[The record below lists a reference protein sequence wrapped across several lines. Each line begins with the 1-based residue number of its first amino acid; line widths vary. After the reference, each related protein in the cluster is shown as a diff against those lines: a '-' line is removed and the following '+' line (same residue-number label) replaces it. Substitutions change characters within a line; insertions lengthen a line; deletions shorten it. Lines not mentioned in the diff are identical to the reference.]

1 MKEMKKF
8 GEIIVGDR
16 IYRIDDDFRIHEVW
30 VSGVED
36 IDLRHSKV
44 KLTIVPYSIH
54 REITVNYDS
63 IKHSNND
70 VVIFSCLE
78 AAQEYRDNQKKLYAA
93 KQMRIAITALR
104 RIKKVIPDMV
114 EQKKRICELF
124 QMVDKYENE

>member
-8 GEIIVGDR
+8 GEVVVGDK
-16 IYRIDDDFRIHEVW
+16 IYRIDDDFRIREVW

-36 IDLRHSKV
+36 IDLRHNKV
-44 KLTIVPYSIH
+44 KLTLIPYSLH
-54 REITVNYDS
+54 REITVGYDF
-63 IKHSNND
+63 IKHSDND

-78 AAQEYRDNQKKLYAA
+78 AAQEYRDNQKRLYAA

-104 RIKKVIPDMV
+104 RVKKVIPDMV

-124 QMVDKYENE
+124 QMIDKDENK